1 MEGDGKGMRGKID
14 RRSWQREKRG
24 RRHTK
29 RDSQGG
35 EKKKTLLKDE
45 IKDCGLLI
53 KIFIDKITDR

>member
-1 MEGDGKGMRGKID
+1 LTE
-14 RRSWQREKRG
+14 REERKKAHKERFTG
-24 RRHTK
+24 RR
-29 RDSQGG
+29 